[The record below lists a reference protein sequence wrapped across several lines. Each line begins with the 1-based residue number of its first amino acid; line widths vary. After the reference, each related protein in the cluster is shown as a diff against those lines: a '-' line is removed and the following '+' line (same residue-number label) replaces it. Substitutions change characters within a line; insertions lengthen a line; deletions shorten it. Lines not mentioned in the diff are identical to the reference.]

1 MNIEEIEVEIGRDGR
16 VILHVRGVKGNRCLD
31 LTRALEQVLGGQVVS
46 REMTSEAL
54 EISDTDITR
63 GQTLN
68 IKATDE

>member
-16 VILHVRGVKGNRCLD
+16 VIIHVRGVKGSRCLD

-46 REMTSEAL
+46 REMTPEAL
-54 EISDTDITR
+54 ENPATDVEH

-68 IKATDE
+68 IKASDE